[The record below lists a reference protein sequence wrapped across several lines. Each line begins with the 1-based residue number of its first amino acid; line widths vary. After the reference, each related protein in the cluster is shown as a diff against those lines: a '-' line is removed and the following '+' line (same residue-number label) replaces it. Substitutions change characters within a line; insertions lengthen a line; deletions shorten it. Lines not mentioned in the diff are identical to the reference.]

1 MSNNNGS
8 ILALAQGSR
17 FKSGSLTTSAN
28 TAQNSPRR
36 GTAGGIILIQH
47 QNNDGQSHSMQR
59 N

>member
-36 GTAGGIILIQH
+36 GTAGGIILSQ
-47 QNNDGQSHSMQR
+47 QNNHDGQSHSM
-59 N
+59 